1 MNTEKTEQK
10 LVPIKESISVV
21 VQEANNLN
29 IGNVEEIKNASDLLN
44 RIATTSKSI
53 KAERDKLEKPAKE
66 IVAWSKKVFV
76 PMEKECEEAE
86 TIIKKKM
93 IDFDKKEE
101 ERKKKELEKIS
112 EKALTGK
119 IDIDKIPEKIKELES
134 VNSYSGEEGGSIQ
147 FRELKKVSITDVSR
161 LPLRYLVP
169 NEKLIKEDLLAGL
182 KVPGAEIVIEKIVAR
197 GRF

>member
-1 MNTEKTEQK
+1 MKKEITEKN
-10 LVPIKESISVV
+10 LVPIKKNVSTAVESSNSLQIV
-21 VQEANNLN
+21 
-29 IGNVEEIKNASDLLN
+29 NVEGIKKASDILNGIAAILKNIKTEKN
-44 RIATTSKSI
+44 RIVS
-53 KAERDKLEKPAKE
+53 PAKE
-66 IVAWSKKVFV
+66 IIAWAKEKFG
-76 PMEKECEEAE
+76 PLEKECEEAE

-93 IDFDKKEE
+93 VDFDKKEE
-101 ERKKKELEKIS
+101 ERKKKELDKIS

-147 FRELKKVSITDVSR
+147 FRELKKVSITDITR

-169 NEKLIKEDLLAGL
+169 NEKMIKDDLLAGL

-197 GRF
+197 GK